1 MSRGVV
7 LALRVFV
14 VLRLSRFLH
23 TFGMLVSEWVSGEEF
38 RKLPVQSC
46 PLGRYFVIR
55 VRCDGELGVL
65 IWRLIASDKRYI
77 DLASVR
83 EGRHYTTA
91 RHTPGVSTTTKP
103 GTNLTIN
110 YHNTQPCKHC
120 AISPHQHPSALFI
133 FQLQS
138 QYCC

>member
-1 MSRGVV
+1 M

-83 EGRHYTTA
+83 GGYT
-91 RHTPGVSTTTKP
+91 RSSDRPPDYRVTTRAFTHSALIS
-103 GTNLTIN
+103 LTILRSD
-110 YHNTQPCKHC
+110 
-120 AISPHQHPSALFI
+120 IL
-133 FQLQS
+133 
-138 QYCC
+138 